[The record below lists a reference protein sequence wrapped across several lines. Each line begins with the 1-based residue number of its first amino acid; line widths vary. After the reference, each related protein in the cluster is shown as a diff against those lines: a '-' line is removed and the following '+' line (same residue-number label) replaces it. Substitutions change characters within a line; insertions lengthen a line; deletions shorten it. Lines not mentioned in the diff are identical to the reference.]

1 MNWYVVNSYSGQELG
16 VQKLIEAFRDGSDAE
31 GLGFKC
37 RIGEVR
43 VPMHEVASMS
53 GGRRRVTKSKNFP
66 GYVLV
71 EADMD
76 QALMVALSGIPGV
89 MRFLC
94 DHGKPVPLEQD
105 EVARILGTGDENGSF
120 GEAVAVDPYVKGD
133 KVRIKAGPFKDF
145 DGNVEDVQT
154 EKCKLKV
161 MVSVF
166 GRSTPV
172 ELGFDQVER
181 LS

>member
-1 MNWYVVNSYSGQELG
+1 MNWYVVNSYSGQELN

-31 GLGFKC
+31 GLGFKG
-37 RIGEVR
+37 RVGEVR
-43 VPMHEVASMS
+43 VPMHETATMS

-76 QALMVALSGIPGV
+76 QSLMNALSGIPGV

-94 DHGKPVPLEQD
+94 DHGKPVALEP
-105 EVARILGTGDENGSF
+105 EEINRILGI
-120 GEAVAVDPYVKGD
+120 GEEESASGAGELIDPYVKGD

-145 DGNVEDVQT
+145 DGSVEDVQT

>member
-1 MNWYVVNSYSGQELG
+1 MN
-16 VQKLIEAFRDGSDAE
+16 
-31 GLGFKC
+31 
-37 RIGEVR
+37 
-43 VPMHEVASMS
+43 
-53 GGRRRVTKSKNFP
+53 
-66 GYVLV
+66 
-71 EADMD
+71 
-76 QALMVALSGIPGV
+76 ALATIPGV
-89 MRFLC
+89 IRFLS
-94 DHGKPVPLEQD
+94 DRHGKPEPLSQE
-105 EVARILGTGDENGSF
+105 EVNRILGVGDENGPSD
-120 GEAVAVDPYVKGD
+120 GSVVIDPYVKGD
-133 KVRIKAGPFKDF
+133 TVRIKAGPFKDF